1 MFTLQ
6 EIGSLRSKVQDQLA
20 QVIVGQENVIEELMI
35 ALFCQSHA
43 LLEGVPGLAK
53 TLLISTLARTMNLS
67 FNRVQFTPDLMP
79 GDITGAEIIEE
90 DRATGRRDYRFMEGP
105 LFANVVLADE
115 INRTPPKT
123 QAALLEAMQERQVT
137 VGRVRHVLP
146 TPFFVLATQNPI
158 EQEGTYSLP
167 EAQQDRF
174 MFKILVKYPS
184 WNEEFEVVRRTT
196 STFQAEI
203 QPVLGAEEILEIQ
216 RLVREI
222 PVSEHLI
229 RYALSL
235 VRQTRVG
242 EENLPEFIEENL
254 SWGAGPR
261 AVQNLILGAKA
272 RALIHGRNHV
282 NTEDVKT
289 LAFPV
294 LRHRIA
300 LNFTAE
306 SEGMTADRII
316 EQLIEETPDREDEL
330 LNHPRF
336 KRMFQESTK

>member
-1 MFTLQ
+1 MQMTIQ
-6 EIGSLRSKVQDQLA
+6 EIGILRSQIQEQLA

-35 ALFCQSHA
+35 ALFCQAHA
-43 LLEGVPGLAK
+43 ILEGVPGLAK
-53 TLLISTLARTMNLS
+53 TLLISTLSQTLNLS

-79 GDITGAEIIEE
+79 GDITGADIIEE
-90 DRATGRRDYRFMEGP
+90 DRSTGRRDYRFIEGP
-105 LFANVVLADE
+105 LFANIILADE

-137 VGRVRHVLP
+137 VGRTRHQLP
-146 TPFFVLATQNPI
+146 NPFFVLATQNPI
-158 EQEGTYSLP
+158 EQEGTYALP

-174 MFKILVKYPS
+174 MFKILVKYPN
-184 WNEEFEVVRRTT
+184 WNEEFEIVRRTT
-196 STFQAEI
+196 STVKPNV
-203 QPVLGAEEILEIQ
+203 QPVLSVEQILGIQ
-216 RLVREI
+216 ELVREI

-242 EENLPEFIEENL
+242 ETDVPDFVSENL

-261 AVQNLILGAKA
+261 AVQYLILGAKA

-282 NTEDVKT
+282 SVEDVQT

-306 SEGMTADRII
+306 SEGMTTDQII
-316 EQLIEETPDREDEL
+316 ERLLAETPNREDEL

-336 KRMFQESTK
+336 KRMFNA

>member
-1 MFTLQ
+1 MLTFE
-6 EIGSLRSKVQDQLA
+6 EIGTLRSKIQDQLS
-20 QVIVGQENVIEELMI
+20 QVIVGQENVIEELII

-43 LLEGVPGLAK
+43 ILEGVPGLAK

-67 FNRVQFTPDLMP
+67 FNRIQFTPDLMP
-79 GDITGAEIIEE
+79 SDITGAEIIEE
-90 DRATGRRDYRFMEGP
+90 DRSTGRRDYRFIEGP

-137 VGRVRHVLP
+137 VGRVRHELP
-146 TPFFVLATQNPI
+146 IPFFVLATQNPI

-184 WNEEFEVVRRTT
+184 WKEEFEVVRRTT
-196 STFQAEI
+196 STTQAEI
-203 QPVLGAEEILEIQ
+203 QPVLGAQEILEIQ

-235 VRQTRVG
+235 VRQTRIG
-242 EENLPEFIEENL
+242 EEGVPEFIEENL

-261 AVQNLILGAKA
+261 AVQNLIMGAKA
-272 RALIHGRNHV
+272 RAMIHGRNHV
-282 NTEDVKT
+282 NTDDVKS
-289 LAFPV
+289 LAYPI

-306 SEGMTADRII
+306 SEGMTPDQII
-316 EQLIEETPDREDEL
+316 ERLIQETPDREDEL

-336 KRMFQESTK
+336 KRMFGV

>member
-1 MFTLQ
+1 MEMTIQ
-6 EIGSLRSKVQDQLA
+6 ETGVLRSRIQEQLA
-20 QVIVGQENVIEELMI
+20 QVIVGQENVIEELTI
-35 ALFCQSHA
+35 ALFCQGHVI
-43 LLEGVPGLAK
+43 LEGAPGLAK
-53 TLLISTLARTMNLS
+53 TLLISTLSRTMDLS
-67 FNRVQFTPDLMP
+67 FSRIQFTPDLTP
-79 GDITGAEIIEE
+79 GDITGADVIEE
-90 DRATGRRDYRFMEGP
+90 DRNSGRRDYRFLEGP

-123 QAALLEAMQERQVT
+123 QAALLEAMQEKQVS
-137 VGRVRHVLP
+137 VGRARHALP

-196 STFQAEI
+196 STRQNEVEAI
-203 QPVLGAEEILEIQ
+203 LGAKEILAIQ
-216 RLVREI
+216 QMVREI

-229 RYALSL
+229 RYALSI
-235 VRQTRVG
+235 VRQTRTGEVG
-242 EENLPEFIEENL
+242 VPDFVNENL

-261 AVQNLILGAKA
+261 AVQYLILGAKA
-272 RALIHGRNHV
+272 RALIHGRNHATV
-282 NTEDVKT
+282 DDVKA

-306 SEGMTADRII
+306 SDGMTTDQIVQCILEA
-316 EQLIEETPDREDEL
+316 TPEREDEL
-330 LNHPRF
+330 LNEPRF
-336 KRMFQESTK
+336 KRMFQVD

>member
-1 MFTLQ
+1 MLTFE
-6 EIGSLRSKVQDQLA
+6 EIGTLRSKIQDQLS
-20 QVIVGQENVIEELMI
+20 QVIVGQENVIEELII

-43 LLEGVPGLAK
+43 ILEGVPGLAK

-67 FNRVQFTPDLMP
+67 FNRIQFTPDLMP

-90 DRATGRRDYRFMEGP
+90 DRSTGRRDYRFIEGP

-137 VGRVRHVLP
+137 VGRVRHELP
-146 TPFFVLATQNPI
+146 IPFFVLATQNPI

-184 WNEEFEVVRRTT
+184 WKEEFEVVRRTT
-196 STFQAEI
+196 STTQADI
-203 QPVLGAEEILEIQ
+203 QPVLGAQEILEIQ

-235 VRQTRVG
+235 VRQTRIG
-242 EENLPEFIEENL
+242 EEGVPEFIEENL

-261 AVQNLILGAKA
+261 AVQNLIMGAKA
-272 RALIHGRNHV
+272 RAMIHGRNHV
-282 NTEDVKT
+282 NTDDVKS
-289 LAFPV
+289 LAYPI

-306 SEGMTADRII
+306 SEGMTPDQII
-316 EQLIEETPDREDEL
+316 ERLIQETPDREDEL

-336 KRMFQESTK
+336 KRMFGV

>member
-1 MFTLQ
+1 
-6 EIGSLRSKVQDQLA
+6 
-20 QVIVGQENVIEELMI
+20 
-35 ALFCQSHA
+35 
-43 LLEGVPGLAK
+43 
-53 TLLISTLARTMNLS
+53 MNLS
-67 FNRVQFTPDLMP
+67 FNRIQFTPDLMP

-90 DRATGRRDYRFMEGP
+90 DRSTGRRDYRFIEGP

-137 VGRVRHVLP
+137 VGRVRHELP
-146 TPFFVLATQNPI
+146 IPFFVLATQNQI

-184 WNEEFEVVRRTT
+184 WKEEFEVVRRTT
-196 STFQAEI
+196 STTQAEI
-203 QPVLGAEEILEIQ
+203 QPVLGAQEILEIQ

-235 VRQTRVG
+235 VRQTRIG
-242 EENLPEFIEENL
+242 EEGVPEFIEENL

-261 AVQNLILGAKA
+261 AVQNLIMGAKA
-272 RALIHGRNHV
+272 RAMIHGRNHV
-282 NTEDVKT
+282 NTDDVKS
-289 LAFPV
+289 LAYPI

-306 SEGMTADRII
+306 SEGMTPDQII
-316 EQLIEETPDREDEL
+316 ECLIQETPDREDEL

-336 KRMFQESTK
+336 KRMFGV

>member
-1 MFTLQ
+1 MNIE
-6 EIGSLRSKVQDQLA
+6 EIGTYRTRIQEQLA
-20 QVIVGQENVIEELMI
+20 QVIVGQESVIEELII

-43 LLEGVPGLAK
+43 ILEGVPGLAK
-53 TLLISTLARTMNLS
+53 TLLISTLSQTMNLS
-67 FNRVQFTPDLMP
+67 FNRIQFTPDLMP
-79 GDITGAEIIEE
+79 GDITGADIIEE
-90 DRATGRRDYRFMEGP
+90 DRGTGRREYRFIEGP

-137 VGRVRHVLP
+137 VGRVRHILP
-146 TPFFVLATQNPI
+146 KPFFVLATQNPI

-184 WNEEFEVVRRTT
+184 YQEEFEVARRTT
-196 STFQAEI
+196 STLEPKI
-203 QPVLGAEEILEIQ
+203 EPVLGAEEILAIQ
-216 RLVREI
+216 RMVREV

-229 RYALSL
+229 RYAISL
-235 VRQTRVG
+235 VRQTRLG
-242 EENLPEFIEENL
+242 EAGVPDFVTENI

-261 AVQNLILGAKA
+261 AVQYLILGAKA
-272 RALIHGRNHV
+272 RALLLGRSHV
-282 NTEDVKT
+282 TVEDVQK

-306 SEGMTADRII
+306 SEGMTTDV
-316 EQLIEETPDREDEL
+316 LIERLLSETPAREDEL
-330 LNHPRF
+330 LKHPRF
-336 KRMFQESTK
+336 AKMFQGEKE

>member
-1 MFTLQ
+1 MLTFE
-6 EIGSLRSKVQDQLA
+6 EIGALRSKIQDQLS
-20 QVIVGQENVIEELMI
+20 QVIVGQENVIEELII

-43 LLEGVPGLAK
+43 ILEGVPGLAK

-67 FNRVQFTPDLMP
+67 FNRIQFTPDLMP

-90 DRATGRRDYRFMEGP
+90 DRSTGRRDYRFIEGP

-137 VGRVRHVLP
+137 VGRVRHELP
-146 TPFFVLATQNPI
+146 IPFFVLATQNPI

-184 WNEEFEVVRRTT
+184 WKEEFEVVRRTT
-196 STFQAEI
+196 STTQADI
-203 QPVLGAEEILEIQ
+203 QPVLGAQEILEIQ

-235 VRQTRVG
+235 VRQTRIG
-242 EENLPEFIEENL
+242 EEGVPEFIEENL

-261 AVQNLILGAKA
+261 AVQNLIMGAKA
-272 RALIHGRNHV
+272 RAMIHGRNHV
-282 NTEDVKT
+282 NTDDVKS
-289 LAFPV
+289 LAYPI

-306 SEGMTADRII
+306 SEGMTPDQIIDR
-316 EQLIEETPDREDEL
+316 LIQETPDREDEL

-336 KRMFQESTK
+336 KRMFGV

>member
-1 MFTLQ
+1 MLTFE
-6 EIGSLRSKVQDQLA
+6 EIGALRSKIQDQLS
-20 QVIVGQENVIEELMI
+20 QVIVGQENVIEELII

-43 LLEGVPGLAK
+43 ILEGVPGLAK

-67 FNRVQFTPDLMP
+67 FNRIQFTPDLMP
-79 GDITGAEIIEE
+79 GDITGTEIIEE
-90 DRATGRRDYRFMEGP
+90 DRSTGRRDYRFIEGP

-137 VGRVRHVLP
+137 VGRVRHELP
-146 TPFFVLATQNPI
+146 IPFFVLATQNPI

-184 WNEEFEVVRRTT
+184 WKEEFEVVRRTT
-196 STFQAEI
+196 STTQAEI
-203 QPVLGAEEILEIQ
+203 QPVLGAQEILEIQ

-235 VRQTRVG
+235 VRQTRIG
-242 EENLPEFIEENL
+242 EEGVPEFIEENL

-261 AVQNLILGAKA
+261 AVQNLIMGAKA
-272 RALIHGRNHV
+272 RAMIHGRNHV
-282 NTEDVKT
+282 NTDDVKS
-289 LAFPV
+289 LAYPI

-306 SEGMTADRII
+306 SEGMTPDQII
-316 EQLIEETPDREDEL
+316 ERLIQETPDREDEL

-336 KRMFQESTK
+336 KRMFGV

>member
-1 MFTLQ
+1 MLTFE
-6 EIGSLRSKVQDQLA
+6 EIGTLRSKIQDQLS
-20 QVIVGQENVIEELMI
+20 QVIVGQENVIEELII

-43 LLEGVPGLAK
+43 ILEGVPGLAK

-67 FNRVQFTPDLMP
+67 FNRIQFTPDLMP

-90 DRATGRRDYRFMEGP
+90 DRSTGRRDYRFIEGP

-137 VGRVRHVLP
+137 VGRVRHELP
-146 TPFFVLATQNPI
+146 IPFFVLATQNPI

-184 WNEEFEVVRRTT
+184 WKEEFEVVRRTT
-196 STFQAEI
+196 STTQADI
-203 QPVLGAEEILEIQ
+203 QPVLGAQEILEIQ

-235 VRQTRVG
+235 VRQTRIG
-242 EENLPEFIEENL
+242 EEGVPEFIEENL

-272 RALIHGRNHV
+272 RAMIHGRNHV
-282 NTEDVKT
+282 NTDDVKSLT
-289 LAFPV
+289 YPI

-306 SEGMTADRII
+306 SEGMTPDQII
-316 EQLIEETPDREDEL
+316 ERLIQETPDREDEL

-336 KRMFQESTK
+336 KRMFGI

>member
-1 MFTLQ
+1 MTISIQNIGKIRDEIQ
-6 EIGSLRSKVQDQLA
+6 EQLA
-20 QVIVGQENVIEELMI
+20 QVIVGQQNVIEELTI
-35 ALFCQSHA
+35 ALFCQAHA
-43 LLEGVPGLAK
+43 ILEGVPGLAK

-67 FNRVQFTPDLMP
+67 FNRIQFTPDLMP
-79 GDITGAEIIEE
+79 GDITGADVIEE
-90 DRATGRRDYRFMEGP
+90 DRGTGRREYRFMEGP
-105 LFANVVLADE
+105 IFANVVLADE

-137 VGRVRHVLP
+137 VGRVRHALP
-146 TPFFVLATQNPI
+146 IPFFVLATQNPI

-174 MFKILVKYPS
+174 MFKILVKYPT
-184 WNEEFEVVRRTT
+184 WQDEFEVVRRTT
-196 STFQAEI
+196 STLTPEVKS
-203 QPVLGAEEILEIQ
+203 VLGVEEICAIQ
-216 RLVREI
+216 KMVREI

-235 VRQTRVG
+235 VRQTRVR
-242 EENLPEFIEENL
+242 EADLPDFVNENL

-261 AVQNLILGAKA
+261 AVQYLTLGAKA
-272 RALIHGRNHV
+272 RALLHGRSHV
-282 NTEDVKT
+282 TVEDVKT

-306 SEGMTADRII
+306 SEGKTTDQII
-316 EQLIEETPDREDEL
+316 AQLLEATPDREDEL

-336 KRMFQESTK
+336 KRMFQA